1 MYSTAQ
7 HNTAQHKRGL
17 QFPRYFLST
26 RSHQMLEVFLSTFI
40 PFVPQRHDFLLHSL
54 SLPSLAPFRLTT
66 IITAKQLAIVFGQHR
81 MQLVAKKGATS
92 T

>member
-1 MYSTAQ
+1 
-7 HNTAQHKRGL
+7 
-17 QFPRYFLST
+17 
-26 RSHQMLEVFLSTFI
+26 MLKVFLSTFI
-40 PFVPQRHDFLLHSL
+40 PFVPQRLDFLLHSP

-66 IITAKQLAIVFGQHR
+66 SITAKQLAIVFGQHR